1 MGMADAAPGTEEA
14 SANDEETNVKRQIAA
29 RAAAAAAASGSAG
42 GAGYRAV
49 APDLK
54 SSFDAAE
61 RRKRMIQVRECKLTY
76 SSP

>member
-1 MGMADAAPGTEEA
+1 MGTADAAPGTEEA
-14 SANDEETNVKRQIAA
+14 SSNDEETNVKRQIAA

-61 RRKRMIQVRECKLTY
+61 RRKRMIQVRFVI
-76 SSP
+76 